1 MSFQHFYYNE
11 IKQRQTKH
19 VHINY
24 FQTAD
29 VLRGVLVLN
38 CLLTLS
44 TKVLKYYSNSIVSLT
59 FLDETKFK
67 FDFSFL

>member
-29 VLRGVLVLN
+29 VLRGVLVLK

-44 TKVLKYYSNSIVSLT
+44 TKVLKYYSNLIVS
-59 FLDETKFK
+59 
-67 FDFSFL
+67 